1 MNQKYFR
8 AGIISALVA
17 VVAIFLAISVSSSDT
32 NPTKAVASNVEKVTP
47 APGAQLGP
55 QGEVSV
61 DLQDGYV
68 GRLLIDGQVIPE
80 DQLEKVISLGQYTF
94 RPGKTKTFEQF
105 EAGIHNAEIFSWIA
119 DEPEPASPQSY
130 KWDFKVT
137 S

>member
-1 MNQKYFR
+1 M
-8 AGIISALVA
+8 
-17 VVAIFLAISVSSSDT
+17 IFFAISVTSSDT
-32 NPTKAVASNVEKVTP
+32 NPTKALASNVEKVTP

-55 QGEVSV
+55 QGEIVV

-68 GRLLIDGQVIPE
+68 GRLFIDGEVIPE

-94 RPGKTKTFEQF
+94 RPGKGKVVEQF
-105 EAGIHNAEIFSWIA
+105 VAGIHNAEVFYWIA
-119 DEPEPASPQSY
+119 DEPEPATPVSY